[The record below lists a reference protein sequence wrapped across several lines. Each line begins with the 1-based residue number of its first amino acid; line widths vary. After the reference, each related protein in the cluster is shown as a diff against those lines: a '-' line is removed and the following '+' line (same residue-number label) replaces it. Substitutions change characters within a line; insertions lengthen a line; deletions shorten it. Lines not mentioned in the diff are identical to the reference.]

1 MEKFISSEGL
11 YWPGVLK
18 GIKKASNPL
27 QPIFEVITNSFEAID
42 MRSKLNVPFEP
53 FITIELFYNETTD
66 KQPDGLAEVHVTDN
80 GIGFDDSNF
89 KRLTIFKD
97 DTKGYSNRG
106 SGRIQLVQSFKQVMY
121 HSVYCQAGVKYVR
134 EFSLSKAFQFMQ
146 KNAIIRL
153 DKEEVVIGEKEN
165 CTQVKLIELRDK
177 NDVRFFNSLTISDL
191 KQKIIDHYILFL
203 CTNRESLP
211 KIDIKFYH
219 LSKCI
224 AHTDITLS
232 DIPMPSKDDAVISIS
247 KSRISEDMKHIEAS
261 EEKVDIKIRSYKIS
275 SDILPK
281 NSIKVTCKNEVV
293 DSVKLKIG
301 SLPADKIIDGSH
313 FLFLLSSDYF
323 DNQIGDTRDHF
334 EILTKADFKKIAKS
348 QGYISEQLVL
358 DDLAEGVN
366 SVAIRLYDEIAKQEE
381 EQQRIIKSLRETY
394 LLSEE
399 ALAEIC
405 PNDSPDDIVRKAYA
419 YDAKVNANRDMNI
432 QKSIDQIRN
441 LNPSDDSYQK
451 DLDKMVADLS
461 SNMSLKDKESLSRYV
476 THRKLVLDLMQQIL
490 DRQLECQGIE
500 GKRVVDEKLIHDL
513 LFRQHTDEPGS
524 SDLWMLNEEYLYFKG
539 VSEYRLNQ
547 IIFNGKKLFREEIS
561 EEEERYL
568 TSLGENRAIKR
579 PDILLFPSERKCIII
594 ELKPPDTNLALHL
607 NQINKYAYF
616 IRNFS
621 TEDFMIDTFYGYL
634 IGESLEPRDVR
645 AFDGDFIY
653 DPKFNYCYRPSKKI
667 PDDTSSHDGSLYT
680 EVMQYSVIL
689 KRAKMRNNVF
699 IDKLFHK
706 EEDVYKDSKNTN
718 NNSLHNETIDLFT
731 SEP

>member
-1 MEKFISSEGL
+1 MEKFISSDGL

-42 MRSKLNVPFEP
+42 MRSKLNAPFKP

-153 DKEEVVIGEKEN
+153 DKEEVVIGEKDN

-177 NDVRFFNSLTISDL
+177 NDVKFFNNLTISDL

-261 EEKVDIKIRSYKIS
+261 EEKVDVKIRSYKIS
-275 SDILPK
+275 SNILPK

-334 EILTKADFKKIAKS
+334 EILNKADLKKIAKS

-399 ALAEIC
+399 ALAEVC

-451 DLDKMVADLS
+451 DLDKMVADIS

-513 LFRQHTDEPGS
+513 LFRQYTEEPGS

-594 ELKPPDTNLALHL
+594 ELKTPDTNLALHL

-699 IDKLFHK
+699 INKLFHK

-718 NNSLHNETIDLFT
+718 NNSLQNETIDLFT
-731 SEP
+731 SEQ

>member
-1 MEKFISSEGL
+1 MEKFISSDGL

-42 MRSKLNVPFEP
+42 MRSKLNAPFEP

-153 DKEEVVIGEKEN
+153 DKEEVVIGEKDN

-177 NDVRFFNSLTISDL
+177 NDVKFFNNLTISDL

-261 EEKVDIKIRSYKIS
+261 EEKVDVKIRSYKIS
-275 SDILPK
+275 SNILPK

-399 ALAEIC
+399 ALAEVC

-500 GKRVVDEKLIHDL
+500 GKRGVDEKLIHDL

-594 ELKPPDTNLALHL
+594 ELKTPDTNLALHL

-699 IDKLFHK
+699 INKLFHK
-706 EEDVYKDSKNTN
+706 EEDVYKDSQNTN

-731 SEP
+731 SEQ

>member
-1 MEKFISSEGL
+1 
-11 YWPGVLK
+11 
-18 GIKKASNPL
+18 
-27 QPIFEVITNSFEAID
+27 
-42 MRSKLNVPFEP
+42 
-53 FITIELFYNETTD
+53 
-66 KQPDGLAEVHVTDN
+66 
-80 GIGFDDSNF
+80 
-89 KRLTIFKD
+89 
-97 DTKGYSNRG
+97 
-106 SGRIQLVQSFKQVMY
+106 
-121 HSVYCQAGVKYVR
+121 
-134 EFSLSKAFQFMQ
+134 
-146 KNAIIRL
+146 
-153 DKEEVVIGEKEN
+153 
-165 CTQVKLIELRDK
+165 
-177 NDVRFFNSLTISDL
+177 
-191 KQKIIDHYILFL
+191 
-203 CTNRESLP
+203 
-211 KIDIKFYH
+211 
-219 LSKCI
+219 
-224 AHTDITLS
+224 
-232 DIPMPSKDDAVISIS
+232 
-247 KSRISEDMKHIEAS
+247 MKHIEAS

-594 ELKPPDTNLALHL
+594 ELKTPDTNLALHL

>member
-1 MEKFISSEGL
+1 MEKFISSDGL

-42 MRSKLNVPFEP
+42 MRSKLNAPFEP

-153 DKEEVVIGEKEN
+153 DKEEVVIGEKDN

-177 NDVRFFNSLTISDL
+177 NDVKFFNNLTISDL

-261 EEKVDIKIRSYKIS
+261 EEKVDVKIRSYKIS
-275 SDILPK
+275 SNILPK

-334 EILTKADFKKIAKS
+334 EILTKADLKKIAKS

-399 ALAEIC
+399 ALAEVC

-594 ELKPPDTNLALHL
+594 ELKTPDTNLALHL

-699 IDKLFHK
+699 INKLFHK
-706 EEDVYKDSKNTN
+706 EEDVYKDSQNTN

-731 SEP
+731 SEQ

>member
-1 MEKFISSEGL
+1 MEKFISSDGL

-42 MRSKLNVPFEP
+42 MRSKLNAPFKP

-153 DKEEVVIGEKEN
+153 DKEEVVIGEKDN

-177 NDVRFFNSLTISDL
+177 NDVKFFNNLTISDL

-275 SDILPK
+275 SNILPK

-399 ALAEIC
+399 ALAEVC

-490 DRQLECQGIE
+490 DRQLECQGIK

-594 ELKPPDTNLALHL
+594 ELKTPDTNLALHL

-699 IDKLFHK
+699 INKLFHK
-706 EEDVYKDSKNTN
+706 EKDVYKDSKNTN

-731 SEP
+731 SEQ

>member
-1 MEKFISSEGL
+1 MEKFISSDGL

-42 MRSKLNVPFEP
+42 MRSKLNAPFKP

-153 DKEEVVIGEKEN
+153 DKEEVVIGEKDN

-177 NDVRFFNSLTISDL
+177 NDVKFFNNLTISDL

-275 SDILPK
+275 SNILPK

-334 EILTKADFKKIAKS
+334 EILTKADLKKIAKS

-399 ALAEIC
+399 ALAEVC

-594 ELKPPDTNLALHL
+594 ELKTPDTNLALHL

-699 IDKLFHK
+699 INKLFHK
-706 EEDVYKDSKNTN
+706 EEDVYKDSQNTN

-731 SEP
+731 SEQ

>member
-1 MEKFISSEGL
+1 MEKFISSDGL

-42 MRSKLNVPFEP
+42 MRSKLNAPFEP

-153 DKEEVVIGEKEN
+153 DKEEVVIGEMDN

-177 NDVRFFNSLTISDL
+177 NDVKFFNNLTISDL

-275 SDILPK
+275 SNILPK

-334 EILTKADFKKIAKS
+334 EILNKADFKKIAKS

-366 SVAIRLYDEIAKQEE
+366 SVLFVYMMRLQ
-381 EQQRIIKSLRETY
+381 
-394 LLSEE
+394 
-399 ALAEIC
+399 
-405 PNDSPDDIVRKAYA
+405 N
-419 YDAKVNANRDMNI
+419 
-432 QKSIDQIRN
+432 
-441 LNPSDDSYQK
+441 
-451 DLDKMVADLS
+451 
-461 SNMSLKDKESLSRYV
+461 
-476 THRKLVLDLMQQIL
+476 
-490 DRQLECQGIE
+490 
-500 GKRVVDEKLIHDL
+500 
-513 LFRQHTDEPGS
+513 
-524 SDLWMLNEEYLYFKG
+524 
-539 VSEYRLNQ
+539 
-547 IIFNGKKLFREEIS
+547 KKK
-561 EEEERYL
+561 
-568 TSLGENRAIKR
+568 N
-579 PDILLFPSERKCIII
+579 
-594 ELKPPDTNLALHL
+594 
-607 NQINKYAYF
+607 
-616 IRNFS
+616 
-621 TEDFMIDTFYGYL
+621 
-634 IGESLEPRDVR
+634 
-645 AFDGDFIY
+645 
-653 DPKFNYCYRPSKKI
+653 
-667 PDDTSSHDGSLYT
+667 
-680 EVMQYSVIL
+680 
-689 KRAKMRNNVF
+689 NNVLSNLLEKHTCCLRKPWQRYAPM
-699 IDKLFHK
+699 IRQMILYVKHMPTMLK
-706 EEDVYKDSKNTN
+706 
-718 NNSLHNETIDLFT
+718 
-731 SEP
+731 

>member
-177 NDVRFFNSLTISDL
+177 NDVRFFNNLTISDL

-381 EQQRIIKSLRETY
+381 EQQRIIKSLKETY

-594 ELKPPDTNLALHL
+594 ELKTPDTNLALHL

-706 EEDVYKDSKNTN
+706 EEKDSKNTN

>member
-594 ELKPPDTNLALHL
+594 ELKTPDTNLALHL

-706 EEDVYKDSKNTN
+706 EEDVYKDSKNKN

>member
-1 MEKFISSEGL
+1 M
-11 YWPGVLK
+11 
-18 GIKKASNPL
+18 PL
-27 QPIFEVITNSFEAID
+27 
-42 MRSKLNVPFEP
+42 LNL

-134 EFSLSKAFQFMQ
+134 EFSLSKAFQFMK

-153 DKEEVVIGEKEN
+153 DKEEVVIGEKDN

-177 NDVRFFNSLTISDL
+177 NDVKFFNSLTISDL

-203 CTNRESLP
+203 CTNRERLP

-275 SDILPK
+275 SNILPK

-399 ALAEIC
+399 ALAEVC

-594 ELKPPDTNLALHL
+594 ELKTPDTNLALHL

-699 IDKLFHK
+699 INKLFHK

-731 SEP
+731 SEQ

>member
-1 MEKFISSEGL
+1 MEKFISSDGL

-42 MRSKLNVPFEP
+42 MRSKLNAPFKP

-153 DKEEVVIGEKEN
+153 DKEEVVIGEKDN

-177 NDVRFFNSLTISDL
+177 NDVKFFNNLTVSDL

-275 SDILPK
+275 SNILPK

-399 ALAEIC
+399 ALAEVC

-451 DLDKMVADLS
+451 NLDKMVADLS

-490 DRQLECQGIE
+490 DRQLECQGIK

-594 ELKPPDTNLALHL
+594 ELKTPDTNLALHL

-699 IDKLFHK
+699 INKLFHK

-731 SEP
+731 SEQ

>member
-1 MEKFISSEGL
+1 MEKFISSDGL

-42 MRSKLNVPFEP
+42 MRSKLNAPFKP

-153 DKEEVVIGEKEN
+153 DKEEVVIGEKDN

-177 NDVRFFNSLTISDL
+177 NDVKFFNNLTISDL
-191 KQKIIDHYILFL
+191 KKKIIDHYILFL

-275 SDILPK
+275 SNILPK

-399 ALAEIC
+399 ALAEVC

-594 ELKPPDTNLALHL
+594 ELKTPDTNLALHL

-699 IDKLFHK
+699 INKLFHK
-706 EEDVYKDSKNTN
+706 EEDVYKDPQNTN

-731 SEP
+731 SEQ

>member
-1 MEKFISSEGL
+1 MEKFISSDGL

-42 MRSKLNVPFEP
+42 MRSKLNAPFKP

-153 DKEEVVIGEKEN
+153 DKEEVVIGEKDN

-177 NDVRFFNSLTISDL
+177 NDVRFFNNLTISDL

-275 SDILPK
+275 SNILPK

-399 ALAEIC
+399 ALAEVC

-594 ELKPPDTNLALHL
+594 ELKTPDTNLALHL

-699 IDKLFHK
+699 INKLFHK

-731 SEP
+731 SEQ

>member
-1 MEKFISSEGL
+1 MEKFISSDGL

-42 MRSKLNVPFEP
+42 MRSKLNAPFKP

-134 EFSLSKAFQFMQ
+134 EFSLSKAFQFMK

-153 DKEEVVIGEKEN
+153 DKEEVVIGEKDN

-177 NDVRFFNSLTISDL
+177 NDVKFFNSLTISDL

-203 CTNRESLP
+203 CTNRERLP

-275 SDILPK
+275 SNILPK

-399 ALAEIC
+399 ALAEVC

-594 ELKPPDTNLALHL
+594 ELKTPDTNLALHL

-699 IDKLFHK
+699 INKLFHK

-731 SEP
+731 SEQ

>member
-1 MEKFISSEGL
+1 MEKFISSDGL

-42 MRSKLNVPFEP
+42 MRSKLNAPFKP

-134 EFSLSKAFQFMQ
+134 EFSLSKAFQFMK

-153 DKEEVVIGEKEN
+153 DKEEVVIGEKDN

-177 NDVRFFNSLTISDL
+177 NDVKFFNSLTISDL

-275 SDILPK
+275 SNILPK

-399 ALAEIC
+399 ALAEVC

-594 ELKPPDTNLALHL
+594 ELKTPDTNLALHL

-699 IDKLFHK
+699 INKLFHK

-731 SEP
+731 SEQ

>member
-53 FITIELFYNETTD
+53 FINIELFYNETTD
-66 KQPDGLAEVHVTDN
+66 NQPDGLAEVHVTDN

-89 KRLTIFKD
+89 KRLNTFKD

-106 SGRIQLVQSFKQVMY
+106 SGRIQLVQSFSQVIY
-121 HSVYCQAGVKYVR
+121 HSVYCQAGEKFVR
-134 EFSLSKAFQFMQ
+134 DFSLSKAFQFM
-146 KNAIIRL
+146 KNNAIIRL
-153 DKEEVVIGEKEN
+153 DKEESVNVEEEN
-165 CTQVKLIELRDK
+165 LTQVRLIELRDK
-177 NDVRFFNSLTISDL
+177 NDIKFYNNLTIKNF

-211 KIDIKFYH
+211 KIGIKFYH
-219 LSKCI
+219 LNKCI
-224 AHTDITLS
+224 AHTDITLK
-232 DIPMPSKDDAVISIS
+232 DIPMPSKDDTVISIP
-247 KSRISEDMKHIEAS
+247 KSRISEDMKHIESS
-261 EEKVDIKIRSYKIS
+261 EENVDINIKSYKIS
-275 SDILPK
+275 SDILSK
-281 NSIKVTCKNEVV
+281 NSIKITCKNEVL

-301 SLPADKIIDGSH
+301 SLPADKIIDGAH

-323 DNQIGDTRDHF
+323 DDQIGDTRDNF
-334 EILTKADFKKIAKS
+334 EILNRTDFKRLAKS

-358 DDLAEGVN
+358 DDLTEEVN
-366 SVAIRLYDEIAKQEE
+366 NAAIRLYDEIANQEE
-381 EQQRIIKSLRETY
+381 EQQRIIQTLRETY
-394 LLSEE
+394 LLSDE
-399 ALAEIC
+399 ALAEVC

-441 LNPSDDSYQK
+441 LNPSNDSYQE
-451 DLDKMVADLS
+451 DLDKMVAELS
-461 SNMSLKDKESLSRYV
+461 CHMSLKDKESLSRYV

-490 DRQLECQGIE
+490 NRKLECQGIK
-500 GKRVVDEKLIHDL
+500 GKRTIDEKWIHDL
-513 LFRQHTDEPGS
+513 LFRQHTNKPES

-539 VSEYRLNQ
+539 VSECRLNQ

-594 ELKPPDTNLALHL
+594 ELKTPDTNLALHL

-653 DPKFNYCYRPSKKI
+653 DKKFNYCYRPSKKI

-689 KRAKMRNNVF
+689 ERAKMRNNVF
-699 IDKLFHK
+699 IEKLFHK
-706 EEDVYKDSKNTN
+706 EEGTCKDSKNTN
-718 NNSLHNETIDLFT
+718 INLSHNETTDLFT
-731 SEP
+731 SKP

>member
-1 MEKFISSEGL
+1 MEKFISSDGL

-42 MRSKLNVPFEP
+42 MRSKLDAPFKP

-153 DKEEVVIGEKEN
+153 DKEEVVIGEKDN

-177 NDVRFFNSLTISDL
+177 NDVKFFNNLTISDL

-275 SDILPK
+275 SNILPK

-334 EILTKADFKKIAKS
+334 EILSKADFKKIAKS

-399 ALAEIC
+399 ALAEVC

-490 DRQLECQGIE
+490 DRQLECQGIK

-594 ELKPPDTNLALHL
+594 ELKTPDTNLALHL

-699 IDKLFHK
+699 INKLFHK

-731 SEP
+731 SEK

>member
-1 MEKFISSEGL
+1 MEKFISSDGL

-42 MRSKLNVPFEP
+42 MRSKLNAPFKP

-134 EFSLSKAFQFMQ
+134 EFSLSKAFQFMK

-153 DKEEVVIGEKEN
+153 DKEEVVIGEKDN

-177 NDVRFFNSLTISDL
+177 NDVKFFNSLTISDL

-275 SDILPK
+275 SNILPK

-399 ALAEIC
+399 ALAEVC

-500 GKRVVDEKLIHDL
+500 GKRVIDEKLIHDL

-594 ELKPPDTNLALHL
+594 ELKTPDTNLALHL

-699 IDKLFHK
+699 INKLFHK

-731 SEP
+731 SEQ

>member
-1 MEKFISSEGL
+1 MEKFISSDGL

-42 MRSKLNVPFEP
+42 MRSKLNAPFEP

-153 DKEEVVIGEKEN
+153 DKEEVVIGEKDN

-177 NDVRFFNSLTISDL
+177 NDVKFFNNLTISDL

-275 SDILPK
+275 SNILPK

-399 ALAEIC
+399 ALAEVC

-594 ELKPPDTNLALHL
+594 ELKTPDTNLALHL

-699 IDKLFHK
+699 INKLFHK
-706 EEDVYKDSKNTN
+706 EEDVYKDSQNTN

-731 SEP
+731 SEQ

>member
-1 MEKFISSEGL
+1 MEKFISSDGL

-42 MRSKLNVPFEP
+42 MRSKLNAPFEP

-153 DKEEVVIGEKEN
+153 DKEEVVIGEKDN

-177 NDVRFFNSLTISDL
+177 NDVKFFNNLTISDL

-261 EEKVDIKIRSYKIS
+261 EEKVDVKIRSYKIS
-275 SDILPK
+275 SNILPK

-399 ALAEIC
+399 ALAEVC

-594 ELKPPDTNLALHL
+594 ELKTPDTNLALHL

-699 IDKLFHK
+699 INKLFHK
-706 EEDVYKDSKNTN
+706 EEDVYKDSQNTN

-731 SEP
+731 SEQ

>member
-1 MEKFISSEGL
+1 MEKFISSDGL

-42 MRSKLNVPFEP
+42 MRSKLNAPFEP

-134 EFSLSKAFQFMQ
+134 EFSLSKAFQFIQ

-153 DKEEVVIGEKEN
+153 DKEEVVIGEKDN

-177 NDVRFFNSLTISDL
+177 NDVKFFNNLTISDL

-261 EEKVDIKIRSYKIS
+261 EEKVDVKIRSYKIS
-275 SDILPK
+275 SNILPK

-334 EILTKADFKKIAKS
+334 EILNKADFKKIAKS

-399 ALAEIC
+399 ALAEVC

-513 LFRQHTDEPGS
+513 LFRQYTEEPGS

-594 ELKPPDTNLALHL
+594 ELKTPDTNLALHL

-689 KRAKMRNNVF
+689 KRAKMRNDVF
-699 IDKLFHK
+699 INKLFHK

-731 SEP
+731 SEQ

>member
-232 DIPMPSKDDAVISIS
+232 DIPMPSKDDAIISIS

-594 ELKPPDTNLALHL
+594 ELKTPDTNLALHL

>member
-1 MEKFISSEGL
+1 
-11 YWPGVLK
+11 
-18 GIKKASNPL
+18 
-27 QPIFEVITNSFEAID
+27 
-42 MRSKLNVPFEP
+42 
-53 FITIELFYNETTD
+53 
-66 KQPDGLAEVHVTDN
+66 
-80 GIGFDDSNF
+80 
-89 KRLTIFKD
+89 
-97 DTKGYSNRG
+97 
-106 SGRIQLVQSFKQVMY
+106 
-121 HSVYCQAGVKYVR
+121 
-134 EFSLSKAFQFMQ
+134 MQ
-146 KNAIIRL
+146 K
-153 DKEEVVIGEKEN
+153 
-165 CTQVKLIELRDK
+165 
-177 NDVRFFNSLTISDL
+177 
-191 KQKIIDHYILFL
+191 
-203 CTNRESLP
+203 P
-211 KIDIKFYH
+211 
-219 LSKCI
+219 
-224 AHTDITLS
+224 
-232 DIPMPSKDDAVISIS
+232 P
-247 KSRISEDMKHIEAS
+247 
-261 EEKVDIKIRSYKIS
+261 
-275 SDILPK
+275 
-281 NSIKVTCKNEVV
+281 
-293 DSVKLKIG
+293 
-301 SLPADKIIDGSH
+301 
-313 FLFLLSSDYF
+313 
-323 DNQIGDTRDHF
+323 
-334 EILTKADFKKIAKS
+334 KADLKKIAKS

-594 ELKPPDTNLALHL
+594 ELKTPDTNLALHL

-731 SEP
+731 SEPIE

>member
-1 MEKFISSEGL
+1 MEKFISSDGL

-42 MRSKLNVPFEP
+42 MRSKLNAPFKP

-153 DKEEVVIGEKEN
+153 DKEEVVIGEKDN

-177 NDVRFFNSLTISDL
+177 NDVKFFNNLTISDL

-261 EEKVDIKIRSYKIS
+261 EEKVDVKIRSYKIS
-275 SDILPK
+275 SNILPK

-334 EILTKADFKKIAKS
+334 EILTKADLKKIAKS

-399 ALAEIC
+399 ALAEVC

-451 DLDKMVADLS
+451 DLDKMVADIS

-513 LFRQHTDEPGS
+513 LFRQYTEEPGS

-594 ELKPPDTNLALHL
+594 ELKTPDTNLALHL

-699 IDKLFHK
+699 INKLFHK
-706 EEDVYKDSKNTN
+706 EEDVYKDVEEYK
-718 NNSLHNETIDLFT
+718 
-731 SEP
+731 

>member
-1 MEKFISSEGL
+1 MEKFISSDGL

-42 MRSKLNVPFEP
+42 MRSKLNAPFKP

-134 EFSLSKAFQFMQ
+134 EFSLSKAFQFMK

-153 DKEEVVIGEKEN
+153 DKEEVVIGEKDN

-177 NDVRFFNSLTISDL
+177 NDVKFFNSLTISDL

-203 CTNRESLP
+203 CTNRERLP

-275 SDILPK
+275 SNILPK

-399 ALAEIC
+399 ALAEVC

-500 GKRVVDEKLIHDL
+500 EKRVVDEKLIHDL

-594 ELKPPDTNLALHL
+594 ELKTPDTNLALHL

-699 IDKLFHK
+699 INKLFHK

-731 SEP
+731 SEQ

>member
-1 MEKFISSEGL
+1 MEKFISSDGL

-42 MRSKLNVPFEP
+42 MRSKLNAPFKP

-134 EFSLSKAFQFMQ
+134 EFSLSKAFTFMQ

-153 DKEEVVIGEKEN
+153 DKEEVVIGEKDN

-177 NDVRFFNSLTISDL
+177 NDVKFFNNLTISDL

-275 SDILPK
+275 SNILPK

-399 ALAEIC
+399 ALAEVC

-594 ELKPPDTNLALHL
+594 ELKTPDTNLALHL

-699 IDKLFHK
+699 INKLFHK
-706 EEDVYKDSKNTN
+706 EEDVYKDSQNTN

-731 SEP
+731 SEQ

>member
-1 MEKFISSEGL
+1 MEKFISSDGL

-42 MRSKLNVPFEP
+42 MRSKLNAPFKP

-153 DKEEVVIGEKEN
+153 DKEEVVIGEKDN

-177 NDVRFFNSLTISDL
+177 NDVKFFNNLTISDL

-275 SDILPK
+275 SNILPK

-399 ALAEIC
+399 ALAEVC

-594 ELKPPDTNLALHL
+594 ELKTPDTNLALHL

-699 IDKLFHK
+699 INKLFHK
-706 EEDVYKDSKNTN
+706 EEDVYKDSQNTN

-731 SEP
+731 SEQ

>member
-1 MEKFISSEGL
+1 MEKFISSDGL

-42 MRSKLNVPFEP
+42 MRSKLNAPFEP

-153 DKEEVVIGEKEN
+153 DKEEVVIGEKDN

-177 NDVRFFNSLTISDL
+177 NDVKFFNSLTISDL

-203 CTNRESLP
+203 CTNRERLP

-275 SDILPK
+275 SNILPK

-399 ALAEIC
+399 ALAEVC

-594 ELKPPDTNLALHL
+594 ELKTPDTNLALHL

-699 IDKLFHK
+699 INKLFHK

-731 SEP
+731 SEQ

>member
-1 MEKFISSEGL
+1 MEKFISSDGL

-42 MRSKLNVPFEP
+42 MRSKLNAPFKP

-153 DKEEVVIGEKEN
+153 DKEEVVIGEKDN

-177 NDVRFFNSLTISDL
+177 NDVKFFNNLTISDL

-275 SDILPK
+275 SNILPK

-399 ALAEIC
+399 ALAEVC

-500 GKRVVDEKLIHDL
+500 GKRVIDEKLIHDL

-594 ELKPPDTNLALHL
+594 ELKTPDTNLALHL

-699 IDKLFHK
+699 INKLFHK

-731 SEP
+731 SEQ

>member
-1 MEKFISSEGL
+1 MEKFISSDGL

-42 MRSKLNVPFEP
+42 MRSKLNAPFEP

-153 DKEEVVIGEKEN
+153 DKEEVVIGEKDN

-177 NDVRFFNSLTISDL
+177 NDVKFFNSLTISDL

-203 CTNRESLP
+203 CTNRERLP

-275 SDILPK
+275 SNILPK

-399 ALAEIC
+399 ALAEVC

-594 ELKPPDTNLALHL
+594 ELKTPDTNLALHL

-699 IDKLFHK
+699 INKLFHK

-718 NNSLHNETIDLFT
+718 NN
-731 SEP
+731 

>member
-1 MEKFISSEGL
+1 MEKFISSDGL

-42 MRSKLNVPFEP
+42 MRSKLNAPFEP

-153 DKEEVVIGEKEN
+153 DKEEVVIGEKDN

-177 NDVRFFNSLTISDL
+177 NDVKFFNNLTISDL

-275 SDILPK
+275 SNILPK

-399 ALAEIC
+399 ALAEVC

-594 ELKPPDTNLALHL
+594 ELKTPDTNLALHL

-653 DPKFNYCYRPSKKI
+653 DPKINYCYRPSKKI

-699 IDKLFHK
+699 INKLFHK
-706 EEDVYKDSKNTN
+706 EEDVYKDSQNTN

-731 SEP
+731 SEQ

>member
-1 MEKFISSEGL
+1 MEKFISSDGL
-11 YWPGVLK
+11 YWPGVFK

-42 MRSKLNVPFEP
+42 MRSKLNAPFEP

-153 DKEEVVIGEKEN
+153 DKEEVVIGEKDN

-177 NDVRFFNSLTISDL
+177 NDVKFFNNLTISDL

-275 SDILPK
+275 SNILPK

-399 ALAEIC
+399 ALAEVC

-594 ELKPPDTNLALHL
+594 ELKTPDTNLALHL

-699 IDKLFHK
+699 INKLFHK
-706 EEDVYKDSKNTN
+706 EEDVYKDSQNTN

-731 SEP
+731 SEQ

>member
-594 ELKPPDTNLALHL
+594 ELKTPDTNLALHL

-634 IGESLEPRDVR
+634 IGESLEPRDIR